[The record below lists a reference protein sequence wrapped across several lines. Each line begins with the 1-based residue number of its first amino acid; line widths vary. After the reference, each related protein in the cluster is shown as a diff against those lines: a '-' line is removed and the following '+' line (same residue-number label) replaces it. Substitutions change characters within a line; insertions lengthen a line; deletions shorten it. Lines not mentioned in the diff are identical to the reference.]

1 MFLLENV
8 YKIIIYK
15 IERDKMKKFIP
26 PMLMLLVLFFGCS
39 TDTNINSPETPA
51 GNKNVNLIKLPAP
64 EHGLSINSFYTTSK
78 YINGYN
84 GGNFWSQF
92 NYQSIST
99 NVVITSQLFFPSG
112 SFPGGKTITQTFNT
126 ETASLEF
133 GPSMQFNI
141 PVLYTLTVSGLD
153 LTGINPATLDF
164 VYVAQDGS
172 ITGVQYDSI
181 TMDTASGTL
190 KVTNARLEHFSRYG
204 FVN

>member
-1 MFLLENV
+1 
-8 YKIIIYK
+8 
-15 IERDKMKKFIP
+15 MKKFIP
-26 PMLMLLVLFFGCS
+26 PLIIFLIMFFGCS
-39 TDTNINSPETPA
+39 TDTNINSPETP
-51 GNKNVNLIKLPAP
+51 GVNKNVQLIKLPAP
-64 EHGLSINSFYTTSK
+64 EHGLSVNTLYTSSK
-78 YINGYN
+78 YTNGYN
-84 GGNFWSQF
+84 GGNFGSQF
-92 NYQSIST
+92 NYQSING
-99 NVVITSQLFFPSG
+99 NVVITSQLAFPSG
-112 SFPGGKTITQTFNT
+112 CFSGGKIITQTFNT

-133 GPSMQFNI
+133 GPAMQFNI

-181 TMDTASGTL
+181 TMDVATGTL